1 MAFTFPLS
9 IPSVTS
15 AARIELYA
23 NTAVGISTSPFTY
36 SSQRQTYS
44 GQYWELAVT
53 LPNMARANAEEWIA
67 FLLKLNGP
75 QGNFLM
81 GDPLGYTPRGIAT
94 GTPRVN
100 GANQTGQELIT
111 DGWTSSQTGILKAG
125 DYLQIGYRLYK
136 NLQDVNS
143 DGSGNATLDIWPALR
158 ESPADDATIV
168 TASTKG
174 LFRLSSTRF
183 PVASLSGHQTAPI
196 YSMSFSAVED
206 I

>member
-1 MAFTFPLS
+1 VAYAFPLA
-9 IPSVTS
+9 IPTVTS
-15 AARIELYA
+15 AARIELTA
-23 NTAVGISTSPFTY
+23 NVAVGISTSPFTY
-36 SSQRQTYS
+36 SSQRQTFS

-53 LPNMARANAEEWIA
+53 LPNMARAEAEEWIS

-81 GDPLGYTPRGIAT
+81 GDPLGITPRGIAT
-94 GTPRVN
+94 GTPQVN

-111 DGWTSSQTGILKAG
+111 DGWTINKTGILKAG
-125 DYLQIGYRLYK
+125 DYFQIGSRLHK

-158 ESPADDATIV
+158 ESPADNTTII
-168 TASTKG
+168 TSSAKG

-183 PVASLSGHQTAPI
+183 PVASLAGHQTAPI
-196 YSMSFSAVED
+196 YSMSFAAVED

>member
-1 MAFTFPLS
+1 MAFTFPLT

-23 NTAVGISTSPFTY
+23 NTSVGISTSPFTF
-36 SSQRQTYS
+36 SSQRQIYS

-53 LPNMARANAEEWIA
+53 LPNMARAEAEEWIA

-81 GDPLGYTPRGIAT
+81 GDPLGYVARGIAT
-94 GTPRVN
+94 GSPVVN

-111 DGWTSSQTGILKAG
+111 DGWTINKTGILKAG
-125 DYLQIGYRLYK
+125 DYIQISYRLYK
-136 NLQDVNS
+136 VLQDVDS
-143 DGSGNATLDIWPALR
+143 DGSGNATLDIWPTLR
-158 ESPADDATIV
+158 ESPADNAVIT
-168 TASTKG
+168 TSNTKG

-183 PVASLSGHQTAPI
+183 PVASLAGHQLAPV
-196 YSMSFSAVED
+196 YSMSFTAVED